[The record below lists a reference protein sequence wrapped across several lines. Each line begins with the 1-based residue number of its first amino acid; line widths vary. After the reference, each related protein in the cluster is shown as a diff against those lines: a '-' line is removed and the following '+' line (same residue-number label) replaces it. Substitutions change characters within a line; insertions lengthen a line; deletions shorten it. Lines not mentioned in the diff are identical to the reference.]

1 MNIVIVG
8 TCEYT
13 FVVTHLIHNMLI
25 TCYVLVHITDMVIN
39 TYEIQQIHVTFYSV
53 STYK

>member
-1 MNIVIVG
+1 MNIFIVR

-13 FVVTHLIHNMLI
+13 FVVTDELPSMLI
-25 TCYVLVHITDMVIN
+25 TCYVLVNGNDIVIH
-39 TYEIQQIHVTFYSV
+39 TYEIQQIHITFYWV